1 MPGTKRGLRLASA
14 IERLRKLLSTMG
26 EAAATAENLIDGID
40 APLKLTRDE
49 LGALCAE
56 PLARLRELLDGVLS
70 TALLAESPLDAVE
83 VLGGGCR
90 MPIVQKVLVEA
101 LGAAPCAAALADKP
115 LGAKLDDS
123 HRVLMTTDDH

>member
-1 MPGTKRGLRLASA
+1 
-14 IERLRKLLSTMG
+14 MG

-90 MPIVQKVLVEA
+90 MPIVQKVLAEA

>member
-26 EAAATAENLIDGID
+26 EAAATAENLMDGID

-56 PLARLRELLDGVLS
+56 PLARLRALLDGVLS

-90 MPIVQKVLVEA
+90 MPIVQKVLAEA